1 LSISINKIPTEGA
14 VFLQLHQESGITI
27 HSKHPLT
34 VTASEDVTLTGKTI
48 TMSGTESLR
57 FTCGSSSLVLDGITD
72 IQGQTVM
79 MTASVKG
86 PVSVTAADD
95 EDEDEDLGSALNV
108 LGMIP
113 LTGGHV

>member
-1 LSISINKIPTEGA
+1 MN
-14 VFLQLHQESGITI
+14 
-27 HSKHPLT
+27 
-34 VTASEDVTLTGKTI
+34 
-48 TMSGTESLR
+48 GTESLR

-86 PVSVTAADD
+86 PVSVTAAT
-95 EDEDEDLGSALNV
+95 EDEDEEDDLESALDL

>member
-1 LSISINKIPTEGA
+1 
-14 VFLQLHQESGITI
+14 
-27 HSKHPLT
+27 
-34 VTASEDVTLTGKTI
+34 
-48 TMSGTESLR
+48 MSGTESLR

>member
-1 LSISINKIPTEGA
+1 
-14 VFLQLHQESGITI
+14 
-27 HSKHPLT
+27 
-34 VTASEDVTLTGKTI
+34 
-48 TMSGTESLR
+48 MSGTESLR

-86 PVSVTAADD
+86 PVSVTAAAT
-95 EDEDEDLGSALNV
+95 EDEDDLESALDL

-113 LTGGHV
+113 LTGGNV

>member
-1 LSISINKIPTEGA
+1 M
-14 VFLQLHQESGITI
+14 
-27 HSKHPLT
+27 T

-86 PVSVTAADD
+86 PVSVTAAT
-95 EDEDEDLGSALNV
+95 EDEDDLDSALDL

-113 LTGGHV
+113 LTGGNV

>member
-1 LSISINKIPTEGA
+1 
-14 VFLQLHQESGITI
+14 
-27 HSKHPLT
+27 
-34 VTASEDVTLTGKTI
+34 
-48 TMSGTESLR
+48 
-57 FTCGSSSLVLDGITD
+57 
-72 IQGQTVM
+72 M

-86 PVSVTAADD
+86 PVSVTAAADD

>member
-1 LSISINKIPTEGA
+1 
-14 VFLQLHQESGITI
+14 
-27 HSKHPLT
+27 
-34 VTASEDVTLTGKTI
+34 
-48 TMSGTESLR
+48 MSGTESLR

-86 PVSVTAADD
+86 PVSVTAAPEDEDD
-95 EDEDEDLGSALNV
+95 EDELDSALDL

-113 LTGGHV
+113 LTGGNV